1 MSDII
6 RPELSIDLPKLQQV
20 GALGG
25 GWHFKTEPQAEW
37 CWCADQFTNDELD
50 AIIRIGEQ
58 VEMSKGITGGNSN
71 KTVGNTPPAIRD
83 SFVSWLWPN
92 DVTNWVFMRMAGLVN
107 TINDKYFQFDLD
119 GFFQGLQFTK
129 YTAPGQHY
137 TWHVDRGAGHGVRKL
152 SVSVLLSDPDD
163 YEGGDLEL
171 KFGEEAQ
178 TAERKRG
185 MATIFPSWTLH
196 RVTPVTKGTRYS
208 LVAWVSG
215 PPFK

>member
-1 MSDII
+1 VNEII
-6 RPELSIDLPKLQQV
+6 KPDLSIDLPKPNH
-20 GALGG
+20 ASTIAG
-25 GWHFKTEPQAEW
+25 GWEFAQDFPHEW
-37 CWCADQFTNDELD
+37 CWSTNTFSAEELD

-58 VEMSKGITGGNSN
+58 IEMDKGVTGHGNSV
-71 KTVGNTPPAIRD
+71 KVRD
-83 SFVSWLWPN
+83 SYVSWLFPN
-92 DVTNWVFMRMAGLVN
+92 QVTNWVFQRMAGIVT
-107 TINDKYFQFDLD
+107 TINQQFYNFDLS
-119 GFFQGLQFTK
+119 GFYQGLQFTK

-137 TWHVDRGAGHGVRKL
+137 TWHCDRGRGMGVRKL

-171 KFGEEAQ
+171 KFGEEEQ
-178 TAERKRG
+178 KAERVRG
-185 MATIFPSWTLH
+185 MATIFPSWSLH

>member
-1 MSDII
+1 MSEII
-6 RPELSIDLPKLQQV
+6 RPDLSIDLPKLQQA
-20 GALGG
+20 GAPGG
-25 GWHFKTEPQAEW
+25 GWQFKADSPSEC
-37 CWCADQFTNDELD
+37 CWFVDGFSPEELD

-58 VEMSKGITGGNSN
+58 IEMGRGVTGGGDNSAVRN
-71 KTVGNTPPAIRD
+71 
-83 SFVSWLWPN
+83 SYVSWLFPN
-92 DVTNWVFMRMAGLVN
+92 EVTNWVFQRMAGIV
-107 TINDKYFQFDLD
+107 TTMNDQFYGFDLD
-119 GFFQGLQFTK
+119 GFLQGFQFTK

-137 TWHVDRGAGHGVRKL
+137 TWHVDRGVGQGVRKL
-152 SVSVLLSDPDD
+152 SVSLLLSDPDD

-171 KFGEEAQ
+171 KYGEEPQ